1 MTDKDNN
8 LRKEASRMTKSD
20 EAYPGKE
27 VSDMTIR
34 DEAYLGRP
42 VSAFVVDAHTH
53 IAPYYMSGW
62 YETPRETTN
71 AAIVKSLDRL
81 GIDCIVTAPHMLVM
95 GMMKAANESAVE
107 AMAEFSDRIYGYI
120 TICPGEGLEAVKSEL
135 EKYGRN
141 PGFLGLKLLPGYH
154 GSLTQK
160 EYRYAADFAN
170 EKACVVLTHTWG
182 GNPPL
187 SEVEELAGRHPRMKL
202 MCAHQGGGYS
212 EYSNT
217 LGEVMKRQPNL
228 YMEICGSLTNSLSM
242 EDLVEIAGED
252 RVIYGS
258 DLINLDVRY
267 DFGRV
272 VFSTLSDAI
281 KKKLLSGN
289 FLSLLAGSQ
298 MGQISI

>member
-1 MTDKDNN
+1 MTN
-8 LRKEASRMTKSD
+8 RTK
-20 EAYPGKE
+20 AYPDKE
-27 VSDMTIR
+27 TSGMTIR
-34 DEAYLGRP
+34 DEAYLGMP

-53 IAPYYMSGW
+53 VSPYYMGGW
-62 YETPRETTN
+62 YETPVETTS

-95 GMMKAANESAVE
+95 GMMQVANEAAVE
-107 AMAEFSDRIYGYI
+107 AMAEFPGRIYGYVS
-120 TICPGEGLEAVKSEL
+120 ICPGEGMEAVKSEL
-135 EKYGRN
+135 RKYERN

-154 GSLTQK
+154 GSLMQK
-160 EYRYAADFAN
+160 EYAYAADYAD

-187 SEVEELAGRHPRMKL
+187 SEVENMAQRHPRMKL
-202 MCAHQGGGYS
+202 MCAHQGGGYA
-212 EYSNT
+212 EYSHA
-217 LGEVMKRQPNL
+217 LCEVMKRCPNL
-228 YMEICGSLTNSLSM
+228 YMEICGSLSNPLAM

-272 VFSTLSDAI
+272 AFSPLSDPI

-298 MGQISI
+298 MGRIRPGRSGA